1 MEKINKL
8 SKNKH
13 YDVVFLDI
21 NGNCCGTVEDINGIS
36 NKYDINNYAYDVCTK
51 VPRHAIVTNT
61 DGSESGRWTL
71 SLDWYNREY

>member
-21 NGNCCGTVEDINGIS
+21 NDNCCGTVEDITGIS
-36 NKYDINNYAYDVCTK
+36 NKYEINNYAYDVCTK

-71 SLDWYNREY
+71 SLDWFNREY

>member
-21 NGNCCGTVEDINGIS
+21 NDNCCGTVEDITGIS
-36 NKYDINNYAYDVCTK
+36 NKYEINNYAYDVCTK

-61 DGSESGRWTL
+61 DGSETGRWTL
-71 SLDWYNREY
+71 SLDWFNREY

>member
-21 NGNCCGTVEDINGIS
+21 NGNCCGTVANITGVS
-36 NKYDINNYAYDVCTK
+36 NKYEINNYAYDVCTK

-71 SLDWYNREY
+71 SLDWFNREY